1 MDKVEDDFIKVFLI
15 APFDSSSSNLQDTIT
30 RNLEK
35 IGVKVLRLDRMFD
48 IGSRITDN
56 IMTALELADI
66 IIVDVSRQNPN
77 VMYELGYAHAL
88 RKPTLIIADK
98 SEMDKLPI
106 ELRGYFIQLYDKSNF
121 TDFNERLLRS
131 ISHLSKEIM
140 GGKK

>member
-1 MDKVEDDFIKVFLI
+1 MDKKKEDFLKVFLI
-15 APFDSSSSNLQDTIT
+15 APFDASSSRLQDSIT

-35 IGVKVLRLDRMFD
+35 VGIRVLRLDKVVE
-48 IGSRITDN
+48 IGDRITDN
-56 IMTALELADI
+56 IITALELADI
-66 IIVDVSRQNPN
+66 VIVDVSRQNPN

-106 ELRGYFIQLYDKSNF
+106 DLRGYFIQLYDKSNF

-131 ISHLSKEIM
+131 ISVIVEHSGRSK
-140 GGKK
+140 